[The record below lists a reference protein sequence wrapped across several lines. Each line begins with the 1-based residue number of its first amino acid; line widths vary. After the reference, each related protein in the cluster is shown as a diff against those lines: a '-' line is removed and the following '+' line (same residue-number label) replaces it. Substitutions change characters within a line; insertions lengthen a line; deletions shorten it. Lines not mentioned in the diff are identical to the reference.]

1 MKKIISGILAGALA
15 ATLCLISTGC
25 GGSKGIEMPTASTT
39 VAPTTKP
46 AATVPTTRAANSVAV
61 NNNVNNNNNN
71 NTGNDTQESQVQDNQ
86 SSQAEQQSS
95 QTGQNQNQ
103 NQNQNPN
110 NQSSYE
116 NSAPGGDAVIQGEQA
131 AMFAALDYSGY
142 DKVVDSQILVENG
155 QEPYYKVTAEDFD
168 TGDVNTY
175 YVYGDGSVVP
185 AGD

>member
-1 MKKIISGILAGALA
+1 MRWNDSQKLGVSVYEKNYQWNPRRCFGCNPLSYLHGLRRLQGYRDAHGIHHR
-15 ATLCLISTGC
+15 C
-25 GGSKGIEMPTASTT
+25 
-39 VAPTTKP
+39 
-46 AATVPTTRAANSVAV
+46 ANHKTCRYRS
-61 NNNVNNNNNN
+61 
-71 NTGNDTQESQVQDNQ
+71 DHKR
-86 SSQAEQQSS
+86 
-95 QTGQNQNQ
+95 